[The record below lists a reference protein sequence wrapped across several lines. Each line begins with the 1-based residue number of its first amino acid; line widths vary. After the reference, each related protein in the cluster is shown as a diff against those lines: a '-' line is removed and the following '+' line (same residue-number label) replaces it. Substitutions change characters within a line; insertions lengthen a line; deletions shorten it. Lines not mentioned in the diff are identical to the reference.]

1 MANWSYILISVLVA
15 GFVGGITNHF
25 AIKMLFHPRKSLYIG
40 KFHIPFTPGL
50 IPKRRDDI
58 AVSLGNVVAEYL
70 VTTEGLQEMMYRPTF
85 KSKAEIYLQQ
95 LLNRLSDSSLTLK
108 AVVLKLW
115 NEEEWISAKHRI
127 AGVIRVA
134 LQHGTSLAWDKFEL
148 NERELKTIVPG
159 WSEEN
164 TKRWSGAA
172 ADALLGAI
180 EEEILSAEGQRMLTK
195 AATGMMDQA
204 GGFLGTM
211 AAIFMDEDKMVRKMT
226 PSLVQALRSDDVRSK
241 IVQAIQVRLDEYGD
255 KPITELFELLSGKE
269 MKEWAIGKI
278 NNLPLEAWIE
288 SAEELE
294 ISALVAPWKEQ
305 ASAAIPVITSRA
317 LQAIVKGI
325 PTAMQA
331 IQLPDL
337 VKEQVEKF
345 PVERLEEIILNI
357 SGKEFR
363 AITWLGVL
371 LGGFI
376 GLLQSLFM
384 LWWR

>member
-15 GFVGGITNHF
+15 GFVGGVTNHF
-25 AIKMLFHPRKSLYIG
+25 AIKMLFHPRKSMYIG

-70 VTTEGLQEMMYRPTF
+70 VTTEGLQEVMHRPTF
-85 KSKAEIYLQQ
+85 INKAEGFLRG
-95 LLNRLSDSSLTLK
+95 LLDRFSDSPLTLK
-108 AVVLKLW
+108 EVVLKLW
-115 NEEEWISAKHRI
+115 NEGEWISIKHRI
-127 AGVIRVA
+127 ADVIRVA
-134 LQHGTSLAWDKFEL
+134 LQHGTTLAWDKFEL

-164 TKRWSGAA
+164 TQRWSGAA

-241 IVQAIQVRLDEYGD
+241 IVQAIHARFDEYGD
-255 KPITELFELLSGKE
+255 KPVTELFELLSGEE
-269 MKEWAIGKI
+269 MQGWVTGKL
-278 NNLPLEAWIE
+278 NDLPLEEWIT
-288 SAEELE
+288 SAEELK
-294 ISALVAPWKEQ
+294 ISALIAPWKEQ
-305 ASAAIPVITSRA
+305 AGAAIPVMTSRA
-317 LQAIVKGI
+317 LQFIAKGI
-325 PTAMQA
+325 PTAMGA
-331 IQLPDL
+331 IQLPEL

-345 PVERLEEIILNI
+345 PIERLEEIILNI

-376 GLLQSLFM
+376 GLLQSIFM